1 MKRSTIDA
9 CREVRLWIGQIGI
22 PAIMASIAIASN
34 PYARDWLADK
44 KERAQY
50 HLKKAFNR

>member
-1 MKRSTIDA
+1 MKRSTIDVS
-9 CREVRLWIGQIGI
+9 REVRLWIGQIGI